1 MSELKSYY
9 LFKKLSNDRLSLI
22 FNGEVND
29 KITDGIIRLTDFN
42 VNSLEDL
49 SKMRNRVNF
58 IMVECFQN
66 LVRHGKPD
74 DSDGLNDSTLF
85 STRVVGQA
93 NYISSINLIDANRAN
108 MLKDKLKQLN
118 TLEKDKLKALYF
130 EILENRQ
137 FSEKGGAG
145 LGLIEIARKAGQ
157 PIDHSIESINEKFY
171 NFYLS
176 LKLASREDLMQREHG
191 ETLRFTR
198 QFDDEIKNSNIL
210 MVYKGDFSK
219 ESILPIINIIQERMY
234 SPDES
239 SRGKSLY
246 SILVELLQ
254 NVSRHALDTQ
264 NKEGLF
270 MITFHDNTYTISAGN
285 MVTTETKAIL
295 VEKIESLNKLNNYE
309 LKDLYKKTLKEGM
322 FSEKGGGGLGLIEI
336 ARESSGPLGYDFD
349 DTDNNLS
356 FFTLNVTF

>member
-1 MSELKSYY
+1 MPESRSYS
-9 LFKKLSNDRLSLI
+9 LFNKLSKDRLSLI

-42 VNSLEDL
+42 VTNLQDL
-49 SKMRNRVNF
+49 AKMRNRVNY

-74 DSDGLNDSTLF
+74 NSEGLDDSTLF
-85 STRVVGQA
+85 STRVIGEA
-93 NYISSINLIDANRAN
+93 NYISSINLIDVDRAN
-108 MLKDKLKQLN
+108 MLKDKLHQLN
-118 TLEKDKLKALYF
+118 SLEKDKLKALYF
-130 EILENRQ
+130 EILENRE

-157 PIDHSIESINEKFY
+157 PIDYAIENINDKFY

-176 LKLASREDLMQREHG
+176 LKLASKEELMEREHG

-198 QFDDEIKNSNIL
+198 EFDNEIKNSNIL

-254 NVSRHALDTQ
+254 NVSRHSLDSL
-264 NKEGLF
+264 NKDGLF
-270 MITFHDNTYTISAGN
+270 MITFKDKVYTISAGN
-285 MVTTETKAIL
+285 IVTKETKQVL
-295 VEKIESLNKLNNYE
+295 SEKVEMLNKLNSYD

-336 ARESSGPLGYDFD
+336 ARESSGPLNVSFD
-349 DTDNNLS
+349 DLENEMS

>member
-1 MSELKSYY
+1 MSESKSYY

-42 VNSLEDL
+42 VNSLQDL
-49 SKMRNRVNF
+49 SKMRNRVNY

-74 DSDGLNDSTLF
+74 NPDGLDDSILF
-85 STRVVGQA
+85 STRVVGEA
-93 NYISSINLIDANRAN
+93 NYISSINLIDMERAN
-108 MLKDKLKQLN
+108 MLREKLQQLN

-130 EILENRQ
+130 EILENKQ
-137 FSEKGGAG
+137 FSAKGGAG

-157 PIDHSIESINEKFY
+157 PIDFHIEDINGKFY

-176 LKLASREDLMQREHG
+176 LKLASKEDLMQREVG

-198 QFDDEIKNSNIL
+198 QFEDEIKNSNIL

-219 ESILPIINIIQERMY
+219 DSILPIINIIQERMY

-246 SILVELLQ
+246 SILVEQLQ
-254 NVSRHALDTQ
+254 NVSRHSLDSQ

-270 MITFHDNTYTISAGN
+270 MITFDDQNYTMRTGN
-285 MVTTETKAIL
+285 MVTSETKNIL
-295 VEKIESLNKLNNYE
+295 SEKITGLNKLNNYE

-336 ARESSGPLGYDFD
+336 ARESSGPLAYSFD
-349 DTDNNLS
+349 DADNNMS

>member
-1 MSELKSYY
+1 MPESKSYH
-9 LFKKLSNDRLSLI
+9 LFQKLRNDRLSLI

-42 VNSLEDL
+42 VNNLEDL
-49 SKMRNRVNF
+49 SKIRNRVNY

-74 DSDGLNDSTLF
+74 NPEGMDDSTLF
-85 STRVVGQA
+85 STRVVGEA
-93 NYISSINLIDANRAN
+93 NYISSINLIDMERAN
-108 MLKDKLKQLN
+108 LLREKLKHLN
-118 TLEKDKLKALYF
+118 SLEKNKLKALYF

-157 PIDHSIESINEKFY
+157 PIDYLIEDINGKFY

-176 LKLASREDLMQREHG
+176 LKLASKEELANREEG
-191 ETLRFTR
+191 SILRFTR
-198 QFDDEIKNSNIL
+198 EFDNEIKNSNIL

-254 NVSRHALDTQ
+254 NVSRHSLDSQ

-270 MITFHDNTYTISAGN
+270 MITFNNNTYTISAGN
-285 MVTTETKAIL
+285 AVTAENKIVL
-295 VEKIESLNKLNNYE
+295 SEKIEMLNKLNHYE

-336 ARESSGPLGYDFD
+336 ARESSGSLSYTFD
-349 DTDNNLS
+349 TIDHNL
-356 FFTLNVTF
+356 FFYTLNVTF

>member
-1 MSELKSYY
+1 MSESKSYY

-42 VNSLEDL
+42 VTNLQDL
-49 SKMRNRVNF
+49 SKMRNRVNY

-66 LVRHGKPD
+66 LVRHGKPEY
-74 DSDGLNDSTLF
+74 SDGLNDSTLF
-85 STRVVGQA
+85 STRVVGEA
-93 NYISSINLIDANRAN
+93 NYISSINLIDLDRAN
-108 MLKDKLKQLN
+108 MLREKLQQLN

-157 PIDHSIESINEKFY
+157 PIDYLIEDINGKFY

-176 LKLASREDLMQREHG
+176 LKLASKEDVEDREEG
-191 ETLRFTR
+191 STLRFTR
-198 QFDDEIKNSNIL
+198 EFDSEIKGSNIL

-234 SPDES
+234 SPEES
-239 SRGKSLY
+239 SRDKSLY

-254 NVSRHALDTQ
+254 NVSRHSLDSQ
-264 NKEGLF
+264 NKDGIF
-270 MITFHDNTYTISAGN
+270 MITFEGQNYTISAGN
-285 MVTTETKAIL
+285 IVSDETRIL
-295 VEKIESLNKLNNYE
+295 LSDKINILNTLNNYE

-336 ARESSGPLGYDFD
+336 ARESSGPLNYTFD
-349 DTDNNLS
+349 ELENGMC
-356 FFTLNVTF
+356 FYTLNVTF

>member
-1 MSELKSYY
+1 MPESKSYY
-9 LFKKLSNDRLSLI
+9 LFKKLSDDRLSLI
-22 FNGEVND
+22 FNGDVDD

-42 VNSLEDL
+42 VSSLQDL
-49 SKMRNRVNF
+49 SKMRNRVNY

-74 DSDGLNDSTLF
+74 NAEGMDDSTLF
-85 STRVVGQA
+85 STRFIGEA
-93 NYISSINLIDANRAN
+93 NYISSINLIDMERAS
-108 MLKDKLKQLN
+108 MLREKLKHLN
-118 TLEKDKLKALYF
+118 NLEKDKLKALYF

-157 PIDHSIESINEKFY
+157 PIDYEIEDINGKFY

-176 LKLASREDLMQREHG
+176 LKLANKEELASREHG
-191 ETLRFTR
+191 ETLRFTKD
-198 QFDDEIKNSNIL
+198 FDNEIKKSNIL

-219 ESILPIINIIQERMY
+219 ESTLPIINIIQERMA

-246 SILVELLQ
+246 AILVELLQ
-254 NVSRHALDTQ
+254 NVSRHSLDTQ

-270 MITFHDNTYTISAGN
+270 MITFKDMTYTISAGN
-285 MVTTETKAIL
+285 VVTDETRKTL
-295 VEKIESLNKLNNYE
+295 VEKVDMLNKLNNYQ

-336 ARESSGPLGYDFD
+336 ARESSGPLSYTFD
-349 DTDNNLS
+349 ELGNGMS
-356 FFTLNVTF
+356 FYTLNITF